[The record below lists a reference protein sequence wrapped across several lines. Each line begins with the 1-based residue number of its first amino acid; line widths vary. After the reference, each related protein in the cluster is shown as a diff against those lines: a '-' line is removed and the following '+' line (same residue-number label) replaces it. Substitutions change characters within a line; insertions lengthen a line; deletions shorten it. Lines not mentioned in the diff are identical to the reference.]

1 MDRFNSTVQFSYDY
15 YSNRLRVSSSLQKIP
30 FNLAYGAEAHSAA
43 MIEALSLRLC
53 DGIFKDEETQRD
65 VVVVSVERNMDDTLR
80 NKTKEH
86 LKFTG
91 VVAWVFNLDGP
102 CPTKWN
108 KAHLEECKTNPTRRY
123 QLCTPMDPADFDVD
137 QRTIPHSI
145 SSIDEVAGT
154 PMKKKGRKHPDELTP
169 EVEWKPSMQSSRS
182 SKIHD
187 EVNAV
192 SVYVK
197 KHITACDVTTFR
209 SLASRWLFRAL
220 QSAVQHPSPDYRVI
234 IQMALETAPIDDMDM
249 AFEDVFGISAKD
261 DSSPRPRNKEM
272 YLQGYINNVF
282 DHAERI

>member
-1 MDRFNSTVQFSYDY
+1 MDRFNSTVRFSFDY
-15 YSNRLRVSSSLQKIP
+15 FSNRLRVNSSLQKIS
-30 FNLAYGAEAHSAA
+30 FDLAYGAEAHSAA

-53 DGIFKDEETQRD
+53 DGIFKDEETDRN
-65 VVVVSVERNMDDTLR
+65 VIVVSVERNMDDTLR
-80 NKTKEH
+80 NKSKEH

-102 CPTKWN
+102 VPTKWN
-108 KAHLEECKTNPTRRY
+108 KAHLEECKVNPTRRY

-137 QRTIPHSI
+137 SRTIPHCM
-145 SSIDEVAGT
+145 SSMGDVVAT
-154 PMKKKGRKHPDELTP
+154 PMKKKGRKDPDDLTP

-192 SVYVK
+192 SAYVK
-197 KHITACDVTTFR
+197 KSLSACVVENFR
-209 SLASRWLFRAL
+209 SLASRWLYRAL
-220 QSAVQHPSPDYRVI
+220 QAAVQLSSPDYRVT
-234 IQMALETAPIDDMDM
+234 IQMALETAPLDDMDM

-261 DSSPRPRNKEM
+261 DSTPRSRNKEL

-282 DHAERI
+282 DHAERV